1 LFGVIVAGRGADE
14 AIHGH
19 ASTRRLTP
27 RACPPR
33 ELAHAWHACWSSLA
47 ATDPNLPVNKRGR
60 AMVTDPKSELRSPFA
75 NPWIQLILGI
85 ICMAAVANLQYGWTL
100 FVNPIDA
107 KFHWGRV
114 AIQVAFTTFVLI
126 ETWLVPVEGY
136 LVDRFG
142 PRWVVIG
149 GGILVAIAW
158 VLNSSADSLAMLYFA
173 AAVGGVGTGC
183 VYGTCVGNALKWFPG
198 RRGLAAGFTAAGFG
212 AGAALTVIPIS
223 HMITSQGY
231 QHAFFFFGLL
241 QGAIVVVI
249 GLGLLVPPASILAAK
264 VKPSTTAYG
273 YTPREVL
280 RSPVFYVLYAMFVLI
295 AAGGL
300 TMTAAVKPMSADLKI
315 DKIPVDLLGFTLAAG
330 VFAVSLSRIFDGV
343 GRPFFG
349 WLSDRIGRE
358 HTMAL
363 AFLIGAGALFT
374 LSQLGGTNPL
384 MFVLVTAL
392 YFGVYGEIFSLF
404 PATQGDTF
412 GSKYAAANA
421 GMLYTAKGTGALL
434 VAPMAAL
441 AKNHGY
447 GTMFAIFVT
456 FNIVA
461 ALLALFVL
469 KPMRARHFAAG
480 PPAAGVQTR
489 AAAV

>member
-1 LFGVIVAGRGADE
+1 MI
-14 AIHGH
+14 
-19 ASTRRLTP
+19 
-27 RACPPR
+27 
-33 ELAHAWHACWSSLA
+33 
-47 ATDPNLPVNKRGR
+47 TDSKPQQNSV
-60 AMVTDPKSELRSPFA
+60 FA

-85 ICMAAVANLQYGWTL
+85 VCMASVANLQYGWTL

-107 KFHWGRV
+107 KFHWGRA

-142 PRWVVIG
+142 PRPVVIG
-149 GGILVAIAW
+149 GGVLVAIAW
-158 VLNSSADSLAMLYFA
+158 VMNSFADSLPVLYVA
-173 AAVGGVGTGC
+173 AAIGGVGTGC

-212 AGAALTVIPIS
+212 AGAALTIVPIS
-223 HMITSQGY
+223 HMISSDGY

-241 QGAIVVVI
+241 QGAIVFIV
-249 GLGLLVPPASILAAK
+249 GLGLLVPPPHILAAK

-273 YTPREVL
+273 YTPQQVL
-280 RSPVFYVLYAMFVLI
+280 RSPVFYVLYVMFVLI

-300 TMTAAVKPMSADLKI
+300 TMTAAVKPMAGDFKV
-315 DKIPVDLLGFTLAAG
+315 DKIPVDLFGVTMAAG
-330 VFAVSLSRIFDGV
+330 IFAVSLSRIFDGV

-349 WLSDRIGRE
+349 WLSDQIGRE

-363 AFLIGAGALFT
+363 AFLIGAAALFT
-374 LSQLGGTNPL
+374 LNQVGGSNPAL
-384 MFVLVTAL
+384 FVLVTAL

-412 GSKYAAANA
+412 GSKFAAANA
-421 GMLYTAKGTGALL
+421 GMLYTAKGMGALL
-434 VAPMAAL
+434 VPIMTAL
-441 AKNHGY
+441 TKDHGY
-447 GTMFAIFVT
+447 GLMFNLFMT

-469 KPMRARHFAAG
+469 KPMRARHFAVG
-480 PPAAGVQTR
+480 PPADAPAK
-489 AAAV
+489 AATA

>member
-1 LFGVIVAGRGADE
+1 MITDAKPESASLFGR
-14 AIHGH
+14 
-19 ASTRRLTP
+19 
-27 RACPPR
+27 
-33 ELAHAWHACWSSLA
+33 
-47 ATDPNLPVNKRGR
+47 
-60 AMVTDPKSELRSPFA
+60 
-75 NPWIQLILGI
+75 PWIQLVLGI

-107 KFHWGRV
+107 KFHWGRA
-114 AIQVAFTTFVLI
+114 AIQVAFTAFVLI

-142 PRWVVIG
+142 PRPVVIV

-158 VLNSSADSLAMLYFA
+158 VMNSFADSLPMLYFA

-223 HMITSQGY
+223 HMITSDGY
-231 QHAFFFFGLL
+231 QHAFFVFGLL
-241 QGAIVVVI
+241 QGAIVFI
-249 GLGLLVPPASILAAK
+249 MGLALMAPPRQILTAK

-273 YTPREVL
+273 YTPQQVL
-280 RSPVFYVLYAMFVLI
+280 RSPVFYVLYVMFVLI

-300 TMTAAVKPMSADLKI
+300 TMTAAVKPMAADFKV
-315 DKIPVDLLGFTLAAG
+315 DKIPVSLFGITLAAG
-330 VFAVSLSRIFDGV
+330 VFAVSLSRIFDGI

-363 AFLIGAGALFT
+363 AFLIGAAALFT
-374 LSQLGGTNPL
+374 LNQIGGTNPVG
-384 MFVLVTAL
+384 FVLVTAL

-412 GSKYAAANA
+412 GSKFAAANA

-434 VAPMAAL
+434 VPIMAAL
-441 AKNHGY
+441 SKAHGY
-447 GTMFAIFVT
+447 GSMFTIFVT

-480 PPAAGVQTR
+480 PPADAP
-489 AAAV
+489 AKAVTA

>member
-1 LFGVIVAGRGADE
+1 MITDAKSESASLFGR
-14 AIHGH
+14 
-19 ASTRRLTP
+19 
-27 RACPPR
+27 
-33 ELAHAWHACWSSLA
+33 
-47 ATDPNLPVNKRGR
+47 
-60 AMVTDPKSELRSPFA
+60 
-75 NPWIQLILGI
+75 PWIQLVLGI

-100 FVNPIDA
+100 FVNPIDD
-107 KFHWGRV
+107 KYHWGKA
-114 AIQVAFTTFVLI
+114 AIQVAFTMFVLI

-142 PRWVVIG
+142 PRPVVIAG
-149 GGILVAIAW
+149 GVLVAIAW
-158 VLNSSADSLAMLYFA
+158 VLNSSADSLPLLYFA

-212 AGAALTVIPIS
+212 AGAALTIIPIS
-223 HMITSQGY
+223 HMISSDGY
-231 QHAFFFFGLL
+231 QHAFFVFGLL
-241 QGAIVVVI
+241 QGAIVFI
-249 GLGLLVPPASILAAK
+249 MGLALMAPPRQILTAK
-264 VKPSTTAYG
+264 VNPSTTAYG
-273 YTPREVL
+273 YTPQQVL
-280 RSPVFYVLYAMFVLI
+280 RSPVFYVLYVMFVLI

-300 TMTAAVKPMSADLKI
+300 TMTAAVKPMAADFKV
-315 DKIPVDLLGFTLAAG
+315 DKIPVSLFGITLAAG
-330 VFAVSLSRIFDGV
+330 VFAVSLSRIFDGI

-363 AFLIGAGALFT
+363 AFLIGAAALFT
-374 LSQLGGTNPL
+374 LNQIGGTNPVG
-384 MFVLVTAL
+384 FVLVTAL

-412 GSKYAAANA
+412 GSKFAAANA

-434 VAPMAAL
+434 VPVMAAL
-441 AKNHGY
+441 SKAHGY
-447 GTMFAIFVT
+447 GSMFTIFVT

-480 PPAAGVQTR
+480 PPADAP
-489 AAAV
+489 AKAVTA